1 MRGIYYLLHRRPH
14 VVGELRRLD
23 HDPDVVAVTREAVGR
38 PDDVIL
44 GDRPIEHPA
53 AAKLFLHPL
62 GDIEYAAF
70 FFRSHIL
77 APQKRIGVSAKLPL
91 QGFVYPLSESYWLRT
106 RGRH

>member
-44 GDRPIEHPA
+44 RDRRIEHPA
-53 AAKLFLHPL
+53 AAKLFLHLL

-77 APQKRIGVSAKLPL
+77 APQKRSGVSATLPL
-91 QGFVYPLSESYWLRT
+91 HGFVYPRSVRYWLRPL
-106 RGRH
+106 GS